1 MNYAEVQYASRISA
15 GGQITVNPDQTTTTP
30 TYFKEA
36 YFAGINTSP
45 GQYGGLIPII
55 AIYQIDWATYDAAT
69 RHNAALSRKQ
79 RMFPK
84 VPDQHKVGRPLIP
97 NGLGVLFVLTTTIYL
112 FSIYFLN
119 RVFTLGLDT
128 SVNGVSAA
136 LTLAVCILFGGFM
149 GLLDDFM
156 DLKWRYKAFMPL
168 IAALP
173 LMYYAFEGLQVDAIR
188 TSISLPFLGTLHFGA
203 YYVFLIV
210 PLIVMIVT
218 NTVNQL
224 GGLNGLETVCPAIVI
239 LGLMA
244 FSPSYI
250 LMVGPLFFWLILAF
264 FNVRGK
270 IFVGNAGSFAIG
282 ITIASFAVI
291 SDLKVS
297 LLISMLPFIFNSS
310 IILLAIFFTRKRA
323 KVTFDGEKLCS
334 DSRKSLV
341 TIIAYKRPL
350 TERRIVQIIAIIV
363 ALFTLLGAI
372 IQLI

>member
-1 MNYAEVQYASRISA
+1 M
-15 GGQITVNPDQTTTTP
+15 
-30 TYFKEA
+30 
-36 YFAGINTSP
+36 
-45 GQYGGLIPII
+45 
-55 AIYQIDWATYDAAT
+55 
-69 RHNAALSRKQ
+69 
-79 RMFPK
+79 
-84 VPDQHKVGRPLIP
+84 
-97 NGLGVLFVLTTTIYL
+97 
-112 FSIYFLN
+112 
-119 RVFTLGLDT
+119 
-128 SVNGVSAA
+128 NGVSAA

-173 LMYYAFEGLQVDAIR
+173 LMYYAFEGLQNGAIR
-188 TSISLPFLGTLHFGA
+188 TSIFLPFIGTLEFGA
-203 YYVFLIV
+203 YYVLLII

-250 LMVGPLFFWLILAF
+250 LMVGPLIFWLILAY

-291 SDLKVS
+291 SDLKVD
-297 LLISMLPFIFNSS
+297 LLISILPFIFNSS
-310 IILLAIFFTRKRA
+310 IILLAVFFTRKRA
-323 KVTFDGEKLCS
+323 GVKFDGVKLSS
-334 DSRKSLV
+334 DARKSLV
-341 TIIAYKRPL
+341 TVITYHRPL
-350 TERRIVQIIAIIV
+350 TERRVVIIIAAIV
-363 ALFTLLGAI
+363 ALFTFLGAI
-372 IQLI
+372 IHLL